1 MFSVPIK
8 GRSPCYASLHCEE
21 YWHNRTWNIHNAG
34 KTMKS
39 QVKIIIKDGRTQ
51 TSTTATS
58 KKLCHTKE
66 NFVNFGQTQPF
77 GRIKRRGYIWSLSF
91 FPSYNFFIVDLL
103 KDNLMYN
110 SRSKILLPP
119 ISSVDCI
126 EVFCNRIIYY
136 ITIRD
141 TLNISKSA
149 VGRTVRHVSNLL
161 CQLANEFMQIPRGE
175 ELIDCR

>member
-8 GRSPCYASLHCEE
+8 GRFPCYASLHCEA
-21 YWHNRTWNIHNAG
+21 YWHMRTWNIHNTG

-39 QVKIIIKDGRTQ
+39 YVKIIIKDGRTQ
-51 TSTTATS
+51 TATS

-110 SRSKILLPP
+110 SRRKILLLP
-119 ISSVDCI
+119 ISCVDCI
-126 EVFCNRIIYY
+126 EVFCNRIIFHHD
-136 ITIRD
+136 R
-141 TLNISKSA
+141 
-149 VGRTVRHVSNLL
+149 RHVRHLL
-161 CQLANEFMQIPRGE
+161 KR
-175 ELIDCR
+175 CR